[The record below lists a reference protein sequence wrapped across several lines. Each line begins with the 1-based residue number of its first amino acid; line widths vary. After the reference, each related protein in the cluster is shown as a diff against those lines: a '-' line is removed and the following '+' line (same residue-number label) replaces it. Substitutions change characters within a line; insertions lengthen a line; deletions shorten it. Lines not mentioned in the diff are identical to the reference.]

1 VRAPREGSADAPTA
15 CYYPIFLAL
24 QGRHC
29 LVVGGGA
36 VATGK
41 VSGLL
46 AAGANVRVVSPTLSE
61 ELERLHVA
69 ATIEHL
75 PRCYESIDAEG
86 MSLVM
91 AATDDREVNAQ
102 IAADCREL
110 GVWVNAADDPSSC
123 DFILPS
129 IVRRG
134 KVTIAASTSGA
145 SPALARRL
153 RRDLEEFL
161 TDDLAGL
168 ADLLSEVRT
177 DLQTRGVMVDGER
190 WQEAIDG
197 HLRALVAEQRH
208 DEAKGY
214 LLTRLGVV

>member
-1 VRAPREGSADAPTA
+1 MVTPSV

-24 QGRHC
+24 QGRRC

-41 VSGLL
+41 VAGLL
-46 AAGANVRVVSPTLSE
+46 AAGATIRVVSPTLSA
-61 ELERLHVA
+61 ELEDLR
-69 ATIEHL
+69 ATNGIEHL
-75 PRCYESIDAEG
+75 ARFYQANDAVG

-91 AATDDREVNAQ
+91 AATDDRAVNAQ
-102 IAADCREL
+102 VAADCQQMS
-110 GVWVNAADDPSSC
+110 VWVNAVDDPSNC

-153 RRDLEEFL
+153 RKDLEEFL
-161 TDDLAGL
+161 SDDLAVL

-177 DLQTRGVMVDGER
+177 DLQRQGVAVNGER

-197 HLRALVAEQRH
+197 HLRALVAEQRY
-208 DEAKGY
+208 DEAKAY
-214 LLTRLGVV
+214 LLSQLGVA